1 MKKHLDL
8 LKEILATGVNLP
20 DRTGAGRRKVF
31 GRQLRFNL
39 QEGFPLPTTRQM
51 FTGTLIKETLWFL
64 TGSCSNKDLQDKG
77 VSIWNLWELTDGYMD
92 RFNSHSASIEFINR
106 VRVANDRVRSK
117 VLDKFL
123 KELYL
128 RSGSDPTYLKEEL
141 TRVGEHIKNIAS
153 ANNRINSIGRM
164 YGAIWRGK
172 DTSGDQVGRDQ
183 IAELVYNLKNDPYGS
198 RHCVS
203 AWDPET
209 AALPDFSPEENV
221 LLGFGCLTACHCFFQ
236 CIVIP
241 NEATGKNQLSFALNI
256 RSSDTPVGLSYNIAQ
271 YALLTHM
278 LAQVTDMEV
287 GDLVINL
294 GDAHIYFNQIETAK
308 IHVQREPLPLPS
320 LWLNPEIKNIDDFK
334 FDDIRIE
341 NYQHHEK
348 LDYKVNK

>member
-64 TGSCSNKDLQDKG
+64 TGSCSNKDLRDKG
-77 VSIWNLWELTDGYMD
+77 VSIWNLWELTDEYLD
-92 RFNSHSASIEFINR
+92 RFKSDSVSLELINR
-106 VRVANDRVRSK
+106 VKEANDRVRSK
-117 VLDKFL
+117 VLDNFL
-123 KELYL
+123 KEIHTDTKNYFNYK
-128 RSGSDPTYLKEEL
+128 PVEL
-141 TRVGEHIKNIAS
+141 GDSIRHTAI

-172 DTSGDQVGRDQ
+172 DTEGDRVGRDQ

-241 NEATGKNQLSFALNI
+241 NEATGKNQLSLALNI

-341 NYQHHEK
+341 NYKHHEK

>member
-64 TGSCSNKDLQDKG
+64 TGSCSNKDLRDKG
-77 VSIWNLWELTDGYMD
+77 VSIWNQWELTDEYLD
-92 RFNSHSASIEFINR
+92 RFLDILVAEEFLYR
-106 VRVANDRVRSK
+106 VKETNKRVKSK

-123 KELYL
+123 WFLYHL
-128 RSGSDPTYLKEEL
+128 TSNDATYLFEEPS
-141 TRVGEHIKNIAS
+141 RAGVNIRTHAS
-153 ANNRINSIGRM
+153 LNNRINSIGRM

-172 DTSGDQVGRDQ
+172 GTEGDRVGRDQ

-203 AWDPET
+203 AWDPES

-241 NEATGKNQLSFALNI
+241 NEATGKNQLSLALNI

-278 LAQVTDMEV
+278 LAQVSDMEV

-341 NYQHHEK
+341 NYQYHEK